1 MKKSSSFR
9 KIFLSIFCTNILGM
23 VVFVCAVVFG
33 GLWLIDGYTLHGE
46 FVEMPNLKGEN
57 AKVAVRKL
65 ESLGLKGEVN
75 DTGYVERMAG
85 GVILDQSIRPGD
97 KIKPGR
103 WIYLAVN
110 STEERRVALPTDI
123 AGNCSMREA
132 EMKLKARGFRIAP
145 PEYILGDR
153 NWVYEIKVNG
163 KVQEPGSMVS
173 VRTPLTLVVG
183 DGQVEEEYSGG
194 DDFYESAFTDSLS
207 GNTAKESE
215 GDALFE

>member
-1 MKKSSSFR
+1 MKKSRSF
-9 KIFLSIFCTNILGM
+9 KNIFLSVFCTNILGM
-23 VVFVCAVVFG
+23 VLFVVVVILG
-33 GLWLIDGYTLHGE
+33 GLLLIDRYTLHGKY
-46 FVEMPNLKGEN
+46 VEMPDLKGEN
-57 AKVAVRKL
+57 AKVAILKL

-97 KIKPGR
+97 KVKPGR
-103 WIYLAVN
+103 WIYMAVN
-110 STEERRVALPTDI
+110 STQERRVALPTDI

-132 EMKLKARGFRIAP
+132 EMKLRARGFRIAP

-207 GNTAKESE
+207 GSSSKGSE

>member
-1 MKKSSSFR
+1 MKKSTSLK
-9 KIFLSIFCTNILGM
+9 KIFLSVICANVVGMIL
-23 VVFVCAVVFG
+23 FVCLIVFG
-33 GLWLIDGYTLHGE
+33 GLWLIDSYTLHGRY
-46 FVEMPNLKGEN
+46 VEMPDLHGEN
-57 AKVAVRKL
+57 AKVAIRKL

-75 DTGYVERMAG
+75 DTGYVEHLAG
-85 GVILDQSIRPGD
+85 GIILDLSIHSGE

-103 WIYLAVN
+103 WIDLAVN
-110 STEERRVALPTDI
+110 STEERHVALPTDI

-145 PEYILGDR
+145 PEYILGDK

-163 KVQEPGSMVS
+163 RVQEPGSMVS

-183 DGQVEEEYSGG
+183 DGQVVEEYSGG
-194 DDFYESAFTDSLS
+194 DDFYEAAFDSLAV
-207 GNTAKESE
+207 NVEKE